1 MNKIKPNPHSSL
13 KPTPMKT
20 GQLSWKTPTSW
31 ARRLWG
37 TAAAALLLGSPSF
50 AQSYCESDGG
60 SGNTFNVNRVEFAG
74 INNTSG
80 DNNGYA
86 DFTGLSATVD
96 PGASYGITLEPNGP
110 FFLRYR
116 WSVWIDWNQD
126 GAFAANERMVQQTG
140 FGGETA
146 TIAVPAGALPGS
158 TRMRVNMSAFSYR
171 GACETWAFGEVEDY
185 TVIVP
190 QQCDAQAGTLT
201 IPKPLVCFDG
211 TSATLTAVANGDA
224 NVPAGF

>member
-1 MNKIKPNPHSSL
+1 
-13 KPTPMKT
+13 MKT
-20 GQLSWKTPTSW
+20 GQLSWKIPTSW

-158 TRMRVNMSAFSYR
+158 TRMRVNMSAF
-171 GACETWAFGEVEDY
+171 T
-185 TVIVP
+185 
-190 QQCDAQAGTLT
+190 
-201 IPKPLVCFDG
+201 
-211 TSATLTAVANGDA
+211 
-224 NVPAGF
+224 